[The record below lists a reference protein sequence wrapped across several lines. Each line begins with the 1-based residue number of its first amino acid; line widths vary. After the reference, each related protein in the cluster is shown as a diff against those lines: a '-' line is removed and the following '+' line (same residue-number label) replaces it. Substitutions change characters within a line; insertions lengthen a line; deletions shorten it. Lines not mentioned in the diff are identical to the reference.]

1 MNVDQKFYSPLKIGI
16 FIVTLAYFL
25 FTFHAMF
32 TLEWI
37 GEWNRIAETFSLR
50 ILIEDIS
57 AAIGMVFRFVGS
69 VLALA
74 TIIYFFIRKRISEP
88 KLYHILRVIIVFE
101 GIYWLGLIASGATGI
116 YSIST
121 ALGNIS
127 SRFILERLFFY
138 VIPAVVEST
147 AIPISLFILARKLN
161 PTKPLRAAIKW
172 ASISGAFFVLTFWLV
187 NTGMWALTVWG
198 SSPRAKGVDYL
209 ISFPQNMAGFLITAV
224 GMLALT
230 IYAAYFA
237 VVIKAENLSE
247 LNLKPASIIILGT
260 GLFFLS
266 NYLIWIFFGGDHVWS
281 DWYAW
286 LLGHNLDL
294 WMLSL
299 PLVGVPLLFER
310 KPPNVNVENS
320 AP

>member
-1 MNVDQKFYSPLKIGI
+1 MNVDQKFYSPLKIGL

-37 GEWNRIAETFSLR
+37 GEWNRIAGTFSLR

-57 AAIGMVFRFVGS
+57 ASIGMIFRFIGS

-74 TIIYFFIRKRISEP
+74 TIIYFFIKKSISKP
-88 KLYHILRVIIVFE
+88 KLYRILRVIIVFE
-101 GIYWLGLIASGATGI
+101 GIYWLGLITSGATGI
-116 YSIST
+116 YSIAT
-121 ALGNIS
+121 ALGNRS
-127 SRFILERLFFY
+127 STYIFERLFFY

-147 AIPISLFILARKLN
+147 AIPISLFILARKLS
-161 PTKPLRAAIKW
+161 PTKPLKAAIKW

-187 NTGMWALTVWG
+187 NTGIWALTVWG
-198 SSPRAKGVDYL
+198 SSVRAKGIDYL
-209 ISFPQNMAGFLITAV
+209 MSFPQNMAGFLITAV

-230 IYAAYFA
+230 IYAAQSA
-237 VVIKAENLSE
+237 RVIKAENLSE
-247 LNLKPASIIILGT
+247 LNFKPAGIIILGT

-266 NYLIWIFFGGDHVWS
+266 NYLIWIFFGGDNVWS

-310 KPPNVNVENS
+310 KAS
-320 AP
+320 